1 MTELETSQPVSWQRS
16 LRGAKSSPAWF
27 VADAWK
33 NPDYLIFSLKISLCA
48 TLCYILYSAL
58 HWPGISTSVLTVLIV
73 GLTTTGAISQ
83 KLIFR
88 IAGSLL
94 GGVVLGIGS
103 MVFLFPQMD
112 TISSFVL
119 LVSGVAFL
127 AAWMARSPHFSYIG
141 LQMAFSYFLIA
152 FEDYSA
158 PTSMLPA
165 RDRILGIALALF
177 VMWVVFLEI
186 APRKTV
192 TEMRLALAHVLAEQ
206 AELLRLNASGPK
218 QDMRQGSKLRELI
231 VHQLVSLRGMSE
243 MVPYEITTRRQFEQ
257 QQSDRILEASLA
269 AGNLFLT
276 AETRVDDLQEARKD
290 FSQQNLAIAK
300 ELEVWASHLRDER
313 LHPHKASSILP
324 PAENKLQ
331 NSYLRLEKA
340 LLAIGNPRVQS
351 ANFEVEATRDLT

>member
-1 MTELETSQPVSWQRS
+1 
-16 LRGAKSSPAWF
+16 
-27 VADAWK
+27 
-33 NPDYLIFSLKISLCA
+33 
-48 TLCYILYSAL
+48 
-58 HWPGISTSVLTVLIV
+58 
-73 GLTTTGAISQ
+73 
-83 KLIFR
+83 
-88 IAGSLL
+88 
-94 GGVVLGIGS
+94 
-103 MVFLFPQMD
+103 MD
-112 TISSFVL
+112 TITSFVL

-192 TEMRLALAHVLAEQ
+192 TEMRLALARVLAEQ
-206 AELLRLNASGPK
+206 AELLRLNEREPK
-218 QDMRQGSKLRELI
+218 QDMHQGAKLRELI
-231 VHQLVSLRGMSE
+231 VHQLVTLRGMSE
-243 MVPYEITTRRQFEQ
+243 MVPYEITTRRQSEQ

-276 AETRVDDLQEARKD
+276 AETRMYDLQEGRKE

-300 ELEVWASHLRDER
+300 ELETWASRLRGEQ
-313 LHPHKASSILP
+313 LSPHQASSILP
-324 PAENKLQ
+324 PAKSKLQ
-331 NSYLRLEKA
+331 NSYLRLEKT
-340 LLAIGNPRVQS
+340 LLAIGN
-351 ANFEVEATRDLT
+351 